1 MIFAGRT
8 AAVDVGVALPESGA
22 AATEPALTR
31 TDKANAAD
39 ASRQVYLEI
48 PLLACYGEG
57 MRSRGSVVTVGL
69 VLLVWTSAR
78 GQGAEAALPE
88 SGAVPT
94 PALLAELTALEPLHA
109 ESLAEKRRLMYAV
122 LGAGVVSMVGGG
134 ALMIPDADDQAYRV
148 AGGCAVVFGAI
159 DAVIALTS
167 LRGIRREATAWDR
180 ERPGRNN
187 AAGLQKAR
195 GRWLAAERGE
205 GVAYALN
212 LGLDVAYLSSGLTA
226 VVASQLGAE
235 HPTRWLAGGLSVSVQ
250 ALFLL
255 GIDLAGLR
263 QASRLQTRLL
273 HDLVPGVSLAGA
285 FAEPAVQLTWMG
297 KM

>member
-1 MIFAGRT
+1 
-8 AAVDVGVALPESGA
+8 
-22 AATEPALTR
+22 
-31 TDKANAAD
+31 
-39 ASRQVYLEI
+39 
-48 PLLACYGEG
+48 
-57 MRSRGSVVTVGL
+57 MRSLGWVATVGL
-69 VLLVWTSAR
+69 VLLVSPSAR
-78 GQGAEAALPE
+78 GQGEQAARPA
-88 SGAVPT
+88 SGAAPT
-94 PALLAELTALEPLHA
+94 PALLAGLTALEPLHA
-109 ESLAEKRRLMYAV
+109 EALADKRRLMYAV
-122 LGAGVVSMVGGG
+122 LGAGVVSLVGGG
-134 ALMIPDADDQAYRV
+134 ALMISDADDQAYRV

-159 DAVIALTS
+159 DAAIALTS
-167 LRGIRREATAWDR
+167 LRGIRREADAWDQ

-187 AAGLQKAR
+187 AARLQAAR
-195 GRWLAAERGE
+195 ARWLAAERGE

-226 VVASQLGAE
+226 VVASQLGVE

-285 FAEPAVQLTWMG
+285 FSEPAMQLTWVGRM
-297 KM
+297 